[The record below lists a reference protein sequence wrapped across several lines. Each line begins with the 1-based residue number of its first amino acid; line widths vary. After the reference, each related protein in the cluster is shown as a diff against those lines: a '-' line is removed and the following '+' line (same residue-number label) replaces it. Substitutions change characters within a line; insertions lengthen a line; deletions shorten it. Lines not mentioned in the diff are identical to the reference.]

1 YMTLKCLRCGGE
13 IHRNDRH
20 CHTCGSDVAIMTK
33 LKKISDKYYN
43 RAIELVKFSNLT
55 DALHC
60 LKLSIGF
67 NKHNIEAR
75 NLIGLVYLET
85 GEVGEAF
92 KHWLLSASYKKTDNK
107 AVGYMEYTK
116 ENIVEFDKMDMGI
129 KLYNEA
135 LSIMKTINLKNE
147 DTDKIRRRLDT
158 VVNKLKGAINFNPRL
173 LKAVNLMTLCY
184 IILGERSK
192 ALDLTK
198 SVLYT
203 DTANP
208 QASLHY
214 NILCPDRTRPP
225 IKITGNIE
233 QKKKS
238 TEVQPPPMEEQ
249 GIFTSTMFVEA
260 AAFLLGIA
268 ACAAVFCFLVIP
280 GIIEN
285 NNRLPNSGEA
295 VVSEAALAE
304 TDSETA
310 GSDSVSSDIA
320 AKEADIKKAKEL
332 YDNFYY
338 IDACSLIFGMDT
350 KGISAESLEIYNSI
364 IYNVTVNGAN
374 ALLDLGQKSYNE
386 GDSESAEIFLKKA
399 LEYSSGAS
407 DEADE
412 LFKTKYTVLFYL
424 GRIAMDSGDDTQ
436 AIIYFSEVKE
446 NHPDKRYQN
455 YAESYLTS
463 LNAE

>member
-1 YMTLKCLRCGGE
+1 MKCLRCGGE
-13 IHRNDRH
+13 IHKNDRH
-20 CHTCGSDVAIMTK
+20 CHTCGSDVAIMIK

-43 RAIELVKFSNLT
+43 RAINLVKFSNLT
-55 DALHC
+55 GALYC
-60 LKLSIGF
+60 LKQSIGF

-92 KHWLLSASYKKTDNK
+92 KHWLLSASYQKTGNK

-135 LSIMKTINLKNE
+135 LSIMKTINLKSE
-147 DTDKIRRRLDT
+147 DTEKIRRRLDT
-158 VVNKLKGAINFNPRL
+158 VVNKLKGAIDFNPRL

-192 ALDLTK
+192 ALELTK

-203 DTANP
+203 DTSNP

-214 NILCPDRTRPP
+214 SILCPDRTRPP

-233 QKKKS
+233 QKKKGV
-238 TEVQPPPMEEQ
+238 EIQPPPMEKQ
-249 GIFTSTMFVEA
+249 GIFTSTMFIEA
-260 AAFLLGIA
+260 VAFLLGIA

-280 GIIEN
+280 GIMEN
-285 NNRLPNSGEA
+285 NNSLPGDGEA
-295 VVSEAALAE
+295 VVSEAALTE
-304 TDSETA
+304 EGSETA
-310 GSDSVSSDIA
+310 SDKEVSSDIA
-320 AKEADIKKAKEL
+320 AKEADIKRAKEL
-332 YDNFYY
+332 YDSFYY

-374 ALLDLGQKSYNE
+374 ALVDLGQKSYNE
-386 GDSESAEIFLKKA
+386 GDSGSAEIFFKKA
-399 LEYSSGAS
+399 LEYSADAPED
-407 DEADE
+407 DETLLSA
-412 LFKTKYTVLFYL
+412 KYTSLFYL
-424 GRIAMDSGDDTQ
+424 GRIAMDEQDSTQ
-436 AIIYFSEVKE
+436 AIIYFTQVKD